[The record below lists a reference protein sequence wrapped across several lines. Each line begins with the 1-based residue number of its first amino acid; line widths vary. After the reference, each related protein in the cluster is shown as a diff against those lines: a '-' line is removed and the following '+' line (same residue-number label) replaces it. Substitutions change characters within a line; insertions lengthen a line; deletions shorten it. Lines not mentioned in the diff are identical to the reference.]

1 MTAVRVRLADA
12 SPAGIARVL
21 DGAQSDEEAWDGLS
35 QINAIGRTN
44 RTRSSIEAMR
54 EAVERD
60 RQWFDEQLD
69 NRTRDAEGA
78 IEARANWQAVV
89 DRLLQ

>member
-1 MTAVRVRLADA
+1 
-12 SPAGIARVL
+12 
-21 DGAQSDEEAWDGLS
+21 
-35 QINAIGRTN
+35 
-44 RTRSSIEAMR
+44 MR